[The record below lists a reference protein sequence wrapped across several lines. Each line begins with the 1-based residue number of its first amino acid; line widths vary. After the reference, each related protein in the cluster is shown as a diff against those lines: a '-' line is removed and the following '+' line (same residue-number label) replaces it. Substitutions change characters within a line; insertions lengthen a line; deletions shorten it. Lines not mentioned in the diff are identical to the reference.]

1 MNYNLP
7 RVILVT
13 AFTVFAATLTLAG
26 EPAPGSGARVLRVG
40 VTANSPPMVIKQGN
54 DTAGLEAD
62 FARALGRQ
70 LGREIQFVEV
80 PWEDLID
87 ALDENKIDIIMSSMS
102 ITRARQFR
110 IAFCDPYLRISQM
123 ALVRAADRYR
133 FAPFSTSMA
142 NVAVGVK
149 KATTGDLLVQQEFPK
164 AKRKYY
170 KSGDDAAKALKKGS
184 IELFIDDST
193 MIWYLAGTYEAD
205 GLVVAPMTLSDE
217 LLAWGVRR
225 SDAELLASVNEFLKK
240 FKESGDMDKVMQRW
254 IPKFQ

>member
-1 MNYNLP
+1 MNSNLP
-7 RVILVT
+7 RAIHLTIVT
-13 AFTVFAATLTLAG
+13 FLAVASTFVLDAA
-26 EPAPGSGARVLRVG
+26 EGSGAPVLRVG
-40 VTANSPPMVIKQGN
+40 VTPNSPPMIIKQGK
-54 DTAGLEAD
+54 DIAGLEAD
-62 FARALGRQ
+62 FAQALGRA
-70 LGREIQFVEV
+70 LSRDVQFVEV

-87 ALDENKIDIIMSSMS
+87 ALDEHKIDIIMSSMS

-110 IAFCDPYLRISQM
+110 VAFSEPYLRIAQM
-123 ALVRAADRYR
+123 ALVRAEDRYR
-133 FAPFSTSMA
+133 FAPLSTSMA
-142 NVAVGVK
+142 NLAVGVK

-225 SDAELLASVNEFLKK
+225 SDAELLASVNEFLGK
-240 FKESGDMDKVMQRW
+240 FKASGELDKVLQRW

>member
-1 MNYNLP
+1 VLSIG
-7 RVILVT
+7 VLL
-13 AFTVFAATLTLAG
+13 AASSACAAEG
-26 EPAPGSGARVLRVG
+26 AAAVSAPALRVG
-40 VTANSPPMVIKQGN
+40 VTASSPPMIIKQGK
-54 DTAGLEAD
+54 DVAGLEAD
-62 FARALGRQ
+62 FARALGRE
-70 LGREIQFVEV
+70 LGREIQFIEM

-87 ALDENKIDIIMSSMS
+87 ALEENKIDIIMSSLS

-110 IAFCDPYLRISQM
+110 IAFSDPYLHISQM

-133 FAPFSTSMA
+133 FAPLSTSMA
-142 NVAVGVK
+142 KQAIGVK

-170 KSGDDAAKALKKGS
+170 RSGDDAARALKKGV

-225 SDAELLASVNEFLKK
+225 SDAQLLASVNEFLKK
-240 FKESGDMDKVMQRW
+240 FRASGDLDRVLQRW

>member
-1 MNYNLP
+1 MNSKLP
-7 RVILVT
+7 KVILFPLVGFLAAVST
-13 AFTVFAATLTLAG
+13 FAVHAAQG
-26 EPAPGSGARVLRVG
+26 PGGPVLRVG
-40 VTANSPPMVIKQGN
+40 VTANSPPMVFKQGN
-54 DTAGLEAD
+54 DIVGLEAD
-62 FARALGRQ
+62 FARALGRE
-70 LGREIQFVEV
+70 LGREIQFIEV

-87 ALDENKIDIIMSSMS
+87 ALEENKIDIIMSSMS

-142 NVAVGVK
+142 NLAVGVK

-170 KSGDDAAKALKKGS
+170 RSGDDAAKALKKGS

-240 FKESGDMDKVMQRW
+240 FKASGELDKIMQRW